1 VDVEVVFV
9 SWVLV
14 FFGASVLIALTPG
27 ANNLL
32 GLHHGMT
39 HGVRR
44 GLAGLGGRLVA
55 FTLLITAVA
64 AGLGQLLAASE
75 TALTIIKWAG
85 AAYLLVLGL
94 RLLWS
99 TVRGG
104 TAAADVVQEPAEDV
118 PAWRVARKEFGV
130 AITNPKAILIFTAFV
145 PQFIDAAHGPFSGQ
159 IALLGAVYLLA
170 EFLAGSAYVGVGAAV
185 KSIKL
190 SRRARRN
197 VDRGTGVVLVG
208 LAGVLATSNS

>member
-1 VDVEVVFV
+1 M
-9 SWVLV
+9 SWLLV

-44 GLAGLGGRLVA
+44 GLAGLAGRLAA

-85 AAYLLVLGL
+85 AAYLLYLGL

-99 TVRGG
+99 TFRGE
-104 TAAADVVQEPAEDV
+104 ADVPEQDTEPAS
-118 PAWRVARKEFGV
+118 AWRVTRKEFGV

-145 PQFIDAAHGPFSGQ
+145 PQFIDAGHGPFPAQ

-185 KSIKL
+185 KTIKL
-190 SRRARRN
+190 TRRARRN

-208 LAGVLATSNS
+208 LAGVLATSNA

>member
-1 VDVEVVFV
+1 V
-9 SWVLV
+9 WV

-44 GLAGLGGRLVA
+44 GLAGLGGRLAA

-85 AAYLLVLGL
+85 AAYLLYLGL

-99 TVRGG
+99 TFRGG
-104 TAAADVVQEPAEDV
+104 RVVAEEVAEPRS
-118 PAWRVARKEFGV
+118 AWRVARKEFGV

-145 PQFIDAAHGPFSGQ
+145 PQFINAGHGSFPAQ

-170 EFLAGSAYVGVGAAV
+170 ELLAGSVYVGVGAGL

-190 SRRARRN
+190 TRRARRR

-208 LAGVLATSNS
+208 LAGVLATSNA

>member
-1 VDVEVVFV
+1 M
-9 SWVLV
+9 SWLLV

-44 GLAGLGGRLVA
+44 GLAGLAGRLAA

-85 AAYLLVLGL
+85 AAYLLYLGL

-99 TVRGG
+99 TFRGK
-104 TAAADVVQEPAEDV
+104 TDAPEPDTQPAS
-118 PAWRVARKEFGV
+118 AWRVTRKEFGV

-145 PQFIDAAHGPFSGQ
+145 PQFIDAGHGPFPAQ

-170 EFLAGSAYVGVGAAV
+170 EFLAGSVYVGVGAGL
-185 KSIKL
+185 KSIEL
-190 SRRARRN
+190 TRRTRRN

-208 LAGVLATSNS
+208 LAGVLATSNA

>member
-1 VDVEVVFV
+1 M

-55 FTLLITAVA
+55 FALLVAAVA

-85 AAYLLVLGL
+85 VAYLVWLGT

-99 TVRGG
+99 TIRRKNDA
-104 TAAADVVQEPAEDV
+104 TPRIQPAGPPV
-118 PAWRVARKEFGV
+118 SAMRVARKEFAV

-145 PQFIDAAHGPFSGQ
+145 PQFIDAGHGSFAGQ

-170 EFLAGSAYVGVGAAV
+170 EFLAGSVYVGVGAAV
-185 KSIKL
+185 KSIRI
-190 SRRARRN
+190 SRRAHRN
-197 VDRGTGVVLVG
+197 VDRGTGVVLLG
-208 LAGVLATSNS
+208 LAGVLAASNT

>member
-1 VDVEVVFV
+1 M
-9 SWVLV
+9 SWLLV

-44 GLAGLGGRLVA
+44 GLAGLAGRLAA

-85 AAYLLVLGL
+85 AAYLLYLGL

-99 TVRGG
+99 TFRGK
-104 TAAADVVQEPAEDV
+104 TDV
-118 PAWRVARKEFGV
+118 PESDTRPASAWRVTCKEFGV

-145 PQFIDAAHGPFSGQ
+145 PQFIDAGHGPFPAQ

-170 EFLAGSAYVGVGAAV
+170 EFLAGSVYVGAGACL
-185 KSIKL
+185 KTIKL
-190 SRRARRN
+190 TRRTRRN

-208 LAGVLATSNS
+208 LAGVLATSNA

>member
-1 VDVEVVFV
+1 M
-9 SWVLV
+9 SWLLV

-44 GLAGLGGRLVA
+44 GLAGLGGRLAA
-55 FTLLITAVA
+55 FTLLIAGVA

-85 AAYLLVLGL
+85 AAYLLYLGL

-99 TVRGG
+99 TFRGK
-104 TAAADVVQEPAEDV
+104 TDV
-118 PAWRVARKEFGV
+118 PEPDTRPASAWRVTRKEFGV

-145 PQFIDAAHGPFSGQ
+145 PQFIDAGHGPFPAQ
-159 IALLGAVYLLA
+159 IALLGAGYLLA
-170 EFLAGSAYVGVGAAV
+170 EFLAGSVYVASVPA
-185 KSIKL
+185 
-190 SRRARRN
+190 
-197 VDRGTGVVLVG
+197 
-208 LAGVLATSNS
+208 

>member
-1 VDVEVVFV
+1 V
-9 SWVLV
+9 SWLLV

-44 GLAGLGGRLVA
+44 GLAGLAGRLAA

-85 AAYLLVLGL
+85 AAYLLYLGV

-99 TVRGG
+99 TFRGE
-104 TAAADVVQEPAEDV
+104 TDV
-118 PAWRVARKEFGV
+118 PEPDTRPASAWRVTRKEFGV

-145 PQFIDAAHGPFSGQ
+145 PQFIDAGHGPFPAQ

-170 EFLAGSAYVGVGAAV
+170 EFLAGSVYVGVGAGL

-190 SRRARRN
+190 TRRTRRT

-208 LAGVLATSNS
+208 LAGVLATSNA

>member
-1 VDVEVVFV
+1 VKHV
-9 SWVLV
+9 WV
-14 FFGASVLIALTPG
+14 FFGASVLVALTPG

-39 HGVRR
+39 HGVRH
-44 GLAGLGGRLVA
+44 GLAGLGGRLAA
-55 FTLLITAVA
+55 FTLLIGAVA

-85 AAYLLVLGL
+85 AAYLLYLGV

-99 TVRGG
+99 TFRGENTPEELPKTPT
-104 TAAADVVQEPAEDV
+104 TAR
-118 PAWRVARKEFGV
+118 RVTRKEFGV

-145 PQFIDAAHGPFSGQ
+145 PQFIDAGHGAFSTQ

-170 EFLAGSAYVGVGAAV
+170 EFLAGSVYVGVGAAV
-185 KSIKL
+185 KRIEL

-208 LAGVLATSNS
+208 LAGVLATSNA

>member
-1 VDVEVVFV
+1 MT
-9 SWVLV
+9 WLPVL
-14 FFGASVLIALTPG
+14 FGASVLIALTPG

-44 GLAGLGGRLVA
+44 GLAGLGGRLTA
-55 FTLLITAVA
+55 FTLLIAAVA

-85 AAYLLVLGL
+85 AAYLLYLGT
-94 RLLWS
+94 RLLLS
-99 TVRGG
+99 TIRGK
-104 TAAADVVQEPAEDV
+104 TARPEPDTA
-118 PAWRVARKEFGV
+118 PASAWRVARKEFGV

-145 PQFIDAAHGPFSGQ
+145 PQFIDAAHGPFPAQ

-170 EFLAGSAYVGVGAAV
+170 EFLAGSVYVVVGAGL

-190 SRRARRN
+190 TRRARRN

-208 LAGVLATSNS
+208 LAGVLAASNA